1 MIALLG
7 ANKKSANALEVKIL
21 IFHWKN
27 VYFLDTEEGL
37 LVAWGRKALVFHKEI
52 WILIFHWENVYF
64 LDTEQ
69 GLLVA
74 WGRKIL
80 VFHKENID
88 F

>member
-1 MIALLG
+1 MCIFDSITWG
-7 ANKKSANALEVKIL
+7 KQENANALEVEIL

-37 LVAWGRKALVFHKEI
+37 LVAWGRK
-52 WILIFHWENVYF
+52 
-64 LDTEQ
+64 
-69 GLLVA
+69 
-74 WGRKIL
+74 IL

>member
-1 MIALLG
+1 MCIFDSITWG
-7 ANKKSANALEVKIL
+7 KQKSANALEVKIL
-21 IFHWKN
+21 IVHLKN
-27 VYFLDTEEGL
+27 VYFLDTEE
-37 LVAWGRKALVFHKEI
+37 
-52 WILIFHWENVYF
+52 
-64 LDTEQ
+64 